1 MDLEQARLRAEQLRK
16 EIRHHN
22 HLYYVL
28 DQPELSDAEYD
39 ALYRELL
46 RLEEQFPELVS
57 PDSPTRRVGG
67 QPLKAFG
74 QVRHRIPLLSLDN
87 AFNAE
92 ELRAFDGRVRQNLGG
107 EKMEYMV
114 EAKIDGLAVALTY
127 EQGRLVQGA
136 TRGDGEVGED
146 ITENLKTIR
155 TLPLELPR
163 APSLLEVRGEAFM
176 PKKAFARLNAERETN
191 GEPVFANPRNA
202 AAGSLRQLDPKVT
215 AKRSLALFIY
225 ALAQTEGLEFATH
238 AAALDWLEELGLPV
252 NPRRRLCRDIEEVI
266 AAAEEWA
273 AIRHQLPYDI
283 DGLVIKV
290 NNLSQQQRLGFTAK
304 SPRWAIAYKFPAEQA
319 ETVVED
325 IEITVGRTGV
335 LTPTAVLRPVFVAGS
350 TVSRASL
357 HNEDII
363 REKDVR
369 IGDHVLIHKAGDIIP
384 EVVRVLAE
392 KRSGQERKFS
402 MPAHCPACGSKV
414 VRSAGEVAVRC
425 PNRFC
430 PAQNRE
436 AINHFVSRD
445 AMNIEGLGP
454 AVVSQL
460 LEAGLIRDAAD
471 LYNLREEDLLPLE
484 RMGKKSAQ
492 NLLQAIA
499 ASKERGLGPLLFALG
514 IRHVGA
520 KAARTLAR
528 QFGSLDRLAAASEEE
543 LQQIPEVGPK
553 MAEAIVQFFAD
564 EHNRNLLAKLKAAG
578 VIMEEA
584 AVIPAEDHLP
594 LAGQTVVITGT
605 LSRMGRKEAENLVE
619 ELGGKASGSVSKK
632 TSFVVAGENPGS
644 KLEKARALGIPVLS
658 EEEFWQKIAR

>member
-1 MDLEQARLRAEQLRK
+1 MDMEHARRRIEELRR
-16 EIRHHN
+16 EIRRHN
-22 HLYYVL
+22 YLYYVL
-28 DQPELSDAEYD
+28 DQPVLTDAEYD

-46 RLEEQFPELVS
+46 ELEEQYPELITA
-57 PDSPTRRVGG
+57 DSPTRRVGG
-67 QPLKAFG
+67 EPLKAFG

-92 ELRAFDGRVRQNLGG
+92 ELRAFDRRVKQNLGG
-107 EKMEYMV
+107 EDPEYMV

-127 EQGRLVQGA
+127 EQGRFVQGA

-146 ITENLKTIR
+146 ITENLKTIQ
-155 TLPLELPR
+155 TLPLELPK
-163 APSLLEVRGEAFM
+163 APPLLEVRGEAFM
-176 PKKAFARLNAERETN
+176 PKKAFVRLNAEREAN

-215 AKRSLALFIY
+215 AKRSLAVFIY
-225 ALAQTEGLEFATH
+225 ALARTEGLEISTH
-238 AAALDWLEELGLPV
+238 AAALDWLEQLGLPV
-252 NPRRRLCRDIEEVI
+252 NPQRRLCRDIEEVI
-266 AAAEEWA
+266 ALAEEWA
-273 AIRHQLPYDI
+273 VLRHQLPYDI

-290 NNLSQQQRLGFTAK
+290 NKLSQQQRLGFTAK

-357 HNEDII
+357 HNQDII

-384 EVVRVLAE
+384 EVVRVLKE
-392 KRSGQERKFS
+392 KRSGLEREFV
-402 MPAHCPACGSKV
+402 MPEHCPACGSKV
-414 VRSAGEVAVRC
+414 VRPEGEVAVRC

-436 AINHFVSRD
+436 AINHFVSRE

-454 AVVSQL
+454 AVVNQL

-520 KAARTLAR
+520 KAAKTLAR
-528 QFGSLDRLAAASEEE
+528 HFGSMEKLAAATQEE

-564 EHNRNLLAKLKAAG
+564 EHNRNLLNKLKAAG
-578 VIMEEA
+578 VKMEEDA
-584 AVIPAEDHLP
+584 DPVTVDNLP

-605 LSRMGRKEAENLVE
+605 LSRMGRKEAEALVE
-619 ELGGKASGSVSKK
+619 QLGGKASSSVSKK

-658 EEEFWQKIAR
+658 EEEFWQKISN

>member
-1 MDLEQARLRAEQLRK
+1 
-16 EIRHHN
+16 
-22 HLYYVL
+22 
-28 DQPELSDAEYD
+28 EYD

-46 RLEEQFPELVS
+46 ELEEQYPELITA
-57 PDSPTRRVGG
+57 DSPTRRVGG
-67 QPLKAFG
+67 EPLKAFG

-92 ELRAFDGRVRQNLGG
+92 ELRSFDRRVKQNLGG
-107 EKMEYMV
+107 EDPEYMV

-127 EQGRLVQGA
+127 EQGRFVQGA

-146 ITENLKTIR
+146 ITENLKTIQ
-155 TLPLELPR
+155 TLPLELPK
-163 APSLLEVRGEAFM
+163 APPLLEVRGEAFM
-176 PKKAFARLNAERETN
+176 PKKAFVRLNAEREAN

-215 AKRSLALFIY
+215 AKRSLAVFIY
-225 ALAQTEGLEFATH
+225 ALAQTEGLEISTH
-238 AAALDWLEELGLPV
+238 AAALDWLEQLGLPV
-252 NPRRRLCRDIEEVI
+252 NPQRRLCRDIEEVI
-266 AAAEEWA
+266 ALAEEWA
-273 AIRHQLPYDI
+273 VLRHQLPYDI

-290 NNLSQQQRLGFTAK
+290 NKLSQQQRLGFTAK

-357 HNEDII
+357 HNQDII

-384 EVVRVLAE
+384 EVVRVLKE
-392 KRSGQERKFS
+392 KRSGLEREFV

-414 VRSAGEVAVRC
+414 VRPEGEVAVRC

-454 AVVSQL
+454 AVVNQL

-520 KAARTLAR
+520 KAAKTLAR
-528 QFGSLDRLAAASEEE
+528 HFGSMEKLAATTQEE

-564 EHNRNLLAKLKAAG
+564 EHNRNLLKKLKAAG
-578 VIMEEA
+578 VKMEEDA
-584 AVIPAEDHLP
+584 GPVTADNLP

-605 LSRMGRKEAENLVE
+605 LSRMGRKEAEALVE
-619 ELGGKASGSVSKK
+619 QLGGKASSSVSKK
-632 TSFVVAGENPGS
+632 TTFVVAGENPGS

-658 EEEFWQKIAR
+658 EEEFWQKISN